1 MSCEILR
8 LFDSNV
14 AKQLSD
20 HLAKK
25 LQKDQ
30 ILLEAIKAHLPELE
44 SLLFQFRSDYEDRMY
59 RFYYQSFKVYGLQ
72 ESTMEAVDLFKRIG
86 AVNESKLC
94 NWFEDIVAEGTGAD
108 FKIDHNQNW
117 KLHTRPIVEA
127 FLHAKYFLEM
137 MVKYGSEMDAVPT
150 VLPTGWAAVLCLYN
164 ER

>member
-44 SLLFQFRSDYEDRMY
+44 SLLLHFRSDYEDRMY
-59 RFYYQSFKVYGLQ
+59 RSFKVYGLQ
-72 ESTMEAVDLFKRIG
+72 RIHNG
-86 AVNESKLC
+86 SRRSIQA
-94 NWFEDIVAEGTGAD
+94 NWG
-108 FKIDHNQNW
+108 
-117 KLHTRPIVEA
+117 
-127 FLHAKYFLEM
+127 
-137 MVKYGSEMDAVPT
+137 
-150 VLPTGWAAVLCLYN
+150 C
-164 ER
+164 